1 MESTNNK
8 SNEDKEMRTEQ
19 NSYDTIRDLFNCDW
33 IYEIL
38 SCLIIEDLYF
48 GQLQTNIKIN
58 KDIKEQRDTKLI
70 SGEELGGKL
79 TLLIQNNI
87 VKKGIINPSRITE
100 GYMITEYG
108 LKAIE
113 IYLPMLQWA
122 VKHYENMR
130 GGEDKSK
137 W

>member
-100 GYMITEYG
+100 GYMIWFR
-108 LKAIE
+108 E
-113 IYLPMLQWA
+113 IFNECFCKLLVLDMILI
-122 VKHYENMR
+122 
-130 GGEDKSK
+130 
-137 W
+137 